1 MGDRNRTSF
10 DDFETAPPSGRTLP
24 LQMLE
29 QTPSGGRTG
38 LAQYE
43 HLGGRT
49 AEPVNI
55 GRYRPVSSGDMRETL
70 AIQAAQSERQE
81 TRPLGQI
88 NQICLGP
95 VQKPRIMDFSRFG
108 PMLSVNE
115 LGNYVV
121 EPGVSSLPAVPMV
134 VRGRT
139 IMRAPSIASFASG
152 TIGGRNGQALLVIQP
167 VMEILLRSLDGDSRL
182 AWLHARQDAQGKWP
196 VLLYDPKS
204 GRMGL
209 WGGGGFQP

>member
-1 MGDRNRTSF
+1 MDRNRTSF
-10 DDFETAPPSGRTLP
+10 EDFETAPPSGRTLP
-24 LQMLE
+24 LQALE
-29 QTPSGGRTG
+29 QMPSGGRTG

-43 HLGGRT
+43 QLGGRT
-49 AEPVNI
+49 SEPVSI
-55 GRYRPVSSGDMRETL
+55 GRFRPASAGDMQETL
-70 AIQAAQSERQE
+70 ATQAGQSERQE

-95 VQKPRIMDFSRFG
+95 MQRPRIMDFTRFG

-115 LGNYVV
+115 QGNYVI
-121 EPGVSSLPAVPMV
+121 EPGVSGLPAVPVV

-139 IMRAPSIASFASG
+139 IMRTPSIASFASG
-152 TIGGRNGQALLVIQP
+152 TIGGRDGRALLVIQP
-167 VMEILLRSLDGDSRL
+167 VLEILLRSLDGDSRL
-182 AWLHARQDAQGKWP
+182 AWLHARKDAQGKWP
-196 VLLYDPKS
+196 VLLYDPHN